1 MKKLIFACVMLLF
14 TVASKAQ
21 TSYKEATMTNST
33 VASLP
38 LRLSTESVTGKMFA
52 QAVVTKTSGTIGGG
66 LALQWSNDNVNWSNV
81 VVTGITATDTLALT
95 NVATNLKTWY
105 IDIPP
110 SGYIRL
116 RATGNNTGVANVK
129 FYTSFRYSAKP

>member
-1 MKKLIFACVMLLF
+1 MLLF
-14 TVASKAQ
+14 AVVSKAQ
-21 TSYKEATMTNST
+21 TTYREATMTNST
-33 VASLP
+33 VASVP
-38 LRLSTESVTGKMFA
+38 LRLSTEGVTGKMLA
-52 QAVVTKTSGTIGGG
+52 QVVVTKTSGTIGGG
-66 LALQWSNDNVNWSNV
+66 VALQWSNDNANWSNV

-95 NVATNLKTWY
+95 NVTTNEKKWY